1 MSFRGMVAWSLSERS
16 GTEMMKGDVKE
27 LVFDPITAD
36 DVPQIANIE
45 LLFFAYRDFTADPDR
60 MLKRL
65 GFGRAHHRALYFVNR
80 NPGMTVAKLIAIL
93 DITKQ
98 SLSRVLRQLIGSG
111 YIRQIEG
118 SSDRRQRLLFPTQAG
133 RELIL
138 ELSRPQS
145 RRIDKA
151 MKKIGLSDDTVIAR
165 FMQEMMNPPTDSNE
179 GNCSGQN

>member
-1 MSFRGMVAWSLSERS
+1 MITETDEIVLNPLSANE
-16 GTEMMKGDVKE
+16 
-27 LVFDPITAD
+27 
-36 DVPQIANIE
+36 VPQITNIE

-80 NPGMTVAKLIAIL
+80 NPGMTVADLISIL

-98 SLSRVLRQLIGSG
+98 SLARVLRQLIESG
-111 YIRQIEG
+111 YIRQVEG
-118 SSDRRQRLLFPTQAG
+118 DADRRQRLLYPTPAG

-138 ELSRPQS
+138 ELSAPQS

-151 MKKIGLSDDTVIAR
+151 MKKLGLNDKTVISR
-165 FMQEMMNPPTDSNE
+165 FMKEMMNQPAETI
-179 GNCSGQN
+179 

>member
-1 MSFRGMVAWSLSERS
+1 MITETDEIVLDPLSANE
-16 GTEMMKGDVKE
+16 
-27 LVFDPITAD
+27 
-36 DVPQIANIE
+36 VPQITNIE

-80 NPGMTVAKLIAIL
+80 NPGMTVADLISIL

-98 SLSRVLRQLIGSG
+98 SLSRVLRQLIESG

-118 SSDRRQRLLFPTQAG
+118 DADRRQRLLYPTHAG
-133 RELIL
+133 RKLIL
-138 ELSRPQS
+138 ELSAPQS

-151 MKKIGLSDDTVIAR
+151 MKKLGLNDKTVISR
-165 FMQEMMNPPTDSNE
+165 FMKEMINQPAETI
-179 GNCSGQN
+179 